1 MVTLVKRVFGF
12 LGRVMI
18 GFVIGAFIGLA
29 VSDYLI
35 RTAPVAGLG

>member
-1 MVTLVKRVFGF
+1 
-12 LGRVMI
+12 MI

-35 RTAPVAGLG
+35 RTAPAVQAASMPLDVDQDSP